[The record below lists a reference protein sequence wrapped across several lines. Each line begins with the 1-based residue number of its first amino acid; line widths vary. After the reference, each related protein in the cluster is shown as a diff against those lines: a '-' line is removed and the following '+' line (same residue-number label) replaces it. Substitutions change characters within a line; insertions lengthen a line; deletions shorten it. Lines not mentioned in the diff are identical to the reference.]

1 MGFWGSIGGVLR
13 LLEVKRVLLGDYRGL
28 VGGLW
33 GLLGVYVVSIRVYL
47 GFIAKFKMETHMKWL
62 YLNFNTF
69 TYVHII
75 IFGVA
80 HIKRV

>member
-1 MGFWGSIGGVLR
+1 MR

-33 GLLGVYVVSIRVYL
+33 GLLGVYGASIRVYL
-47 GFIAKFKMETHMKWL
+47 GFIAKFRMETHMKWL
-62 YLNFNTF
+62 YSNFDTF
-69 TYVHII
+69 TYYII